1 MKYNLEKI
9 LVSLS
14 LLALPLATDA
24 ENLIL
29 TSPKTSYRVGDSFSV
44 SLVLDTKGK
53 SINTLSGIVVV
64 PKEKLQIV
72 DVRYG
77 SSIISL
83 WVERPT
89 LNTSVGTISFTGG
102 IPGGFSGSAGPILSF
117 GVKAKADGAAT
128 ISIKDFTVLLNDGNG
143 TKLAGAT
150 AGALK
155 FSIAEA
161 QTPKPTEPKAGEV
174 PPKVE
179 EVYAPPLDIIPPE
192 HFVPLVSRHP
202 SVADNKYFASFFAV
216 DKDSGISRYQVYEEP
231 LIVSLIT
238 AKFNT
243 KPQDAESPY
252 VLSGQLWTYKVTVRA
267 CDQAG
272 NCVERYAMKPLS
284 PAVEAGGVLI
294 LVILTVFT
302 TRWLSTRD
310 PRRPRRRMV

>member
-89 LNTSVGTISFTGG
+89 LNTSVGTISFHIG
-102 IPGGFSGSAGPILSF
+102 
-117 GVKAKADGAAT
+117 
-128 ISIKDFTVLLNDGNG
+128 
-143 TKLAGAT
+143 
-150 AGALK
+150 
-155 FSIAEA
+155 
-161 QTPKPTEPKAGEV
+161 
-174 PPKVE
+174 
-179 EVYAPPLDIIPPE
+179 
-192 HFVPLVSRHP
+192 
-202 SVADNKYFASFFAV
+202 
-216 DKDSGISRYQVYEEP
+216 
-231 LIVSLIT
+231 
-238 AKFNT
+238 
-243 KPQDAESPY
+243 
-252 VLSGQLWTYKVTVRA
+252 
-267 CDQAG
+267 
-272 NCVERYAMKPLS
+272 
-284 PAVEAGGVLI
+284 
-294 LVILTVFT
+294 
-302 TRWLSTRD
+302 
-310 PRRPRRRMV
+310 